1 MAERAH
7 VTSIE
12 AIEAFRASLIVYLS
26 RARPVLDDA
35 WDEVIRLRQW
45 LQNDRRLHWEN
56 QIRRRTKQ
64 LEEAQ
69 QALFSANLANLREPT
84 AQERMAVVRTKHALE
99 QAQEKLKE
107 VKRWTR
113 EFDSRVEPMAKP
125 FEHLRT
131 LLANDLPK
139 AAAHL
144 AQVVKTL
151 DDYAAVKPAPAAI
164 ADSSELAGVSPSPPK
179 PSLPLVREGDE
190 GVGGEGQKSFG
201 GSS

>member
-26 RARPVLDDA
+26 RTRPVLDDA

-56 QIRRRTKQ
+56 QIRRGTKQ

-84 AQERMAVVRTKHALE
+84 AQERIAVVRAKRALE
-99 QAQEKLKE
+99 QAQEKLKQ

-139 AAAHL
+139 AATQL

-151 DDYAAVKPAPAAI
+151 DAYAAVRPATAA
-164 ADSSELAGVSPSPPK
+164 ATDSSEPDGVSAPSEISNSK
-179 PSLPLVREGDE
+179 SQISEER
-190 GVGGEGQKSFG
+190 EGQKSFG

>member
-7 VTSIE
+7 VTSID

-26 RARPVLDDA
+26 RTRPVLDDA

-84 AQERMAVVRTKHALE
+84 AQERSAVVRAKHALE
-99 QAQEKLKE
+99 QAQEKLKQ

-139 AAAHL
+139 AATQL

-151 DDYAAVKPAPAAI
+151 DAYAAARPATTAA
-164 ADSSELAGVSPSPPK
+164 ATDSSEPDGVS
-179 PSLPLVREGDE
+179 
-190 GVGGEGQKSFG
+190 
-201 GSS
+201 